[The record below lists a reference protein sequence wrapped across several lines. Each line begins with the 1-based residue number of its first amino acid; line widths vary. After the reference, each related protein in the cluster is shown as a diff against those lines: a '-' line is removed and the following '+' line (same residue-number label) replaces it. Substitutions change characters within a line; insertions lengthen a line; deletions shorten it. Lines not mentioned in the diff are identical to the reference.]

1 MKLPLQLRWRRG
13 PDMPLRKGGYV
24 QSVMIQQKVYIGGE
38 NDSFNRHKNDHKVM
52 EYDILSGKWST
63 LPPYRARDFGMA
75 KINNQLVLVGGLE
88 QYSRIKL
95 LGTWRAESKE
105 WTHPYPE
112 MPTARSQCSAVT
124 YNQWLVVA
132 GGWSK
137 QIDCLSSVEIMDT
150 INKQWYTGPPT
161 PTAWTSM
168 KTATVGDTCYFM
180 GGYTSEKGEFF
191 ATITNKVYS
200 VSLSALT
207 SQLLNPKS
215 ATKGKGQIWKEV
227 SKLQVFLST
236 PLSINGSLLALGGR
250 KDHEVMTAIYLYQ
263 PETREWV
270 KVGDLPPQHYQC
282 TSVMISDREILV
294 AGGSQNVTGTELERT
309 DIAVIE

>member
-13 PDMPLRKGGYV
+13 PDMPLRKGGYI
-24 QSVMIQQKVYIGGE
+24 QSVMVQQKVYIGGE
-38 NDSFNRHKNDHKVM
+38 NNSFNSHENDHKVM

-63 LPPYRARDFGMA
+63 LPPYRACDFGMV

-88 QYSRIKL
+88 QDSRIKL
-95 LGTWRAESKE
+95 LGAWRAESKE

-112 MPTARSQCSAVT
+112 MPTARSQCSAVM
-124 YNQWLVVA
+124 YNKWLVVA
-132 GGWSK
+132 GGWSE
-137 QIDCLSSVEIMDT
+137 QGLHLSSVEIMDT

-180 GGYTSEKGEFF
+180 GGSTSGS
-191 ATITNKVYS
+191 TNKVYS
-200 VSLSALT
+200 VSLSTLT

-215 ATKGKGQIWKEV
+215 ATKRKGQIWKEV
-227 SKLQVFLST
+227 SGLQVFEST
-236 PLSINGSLLALGGR
+236 PLSINGSLLALGGW
-250 KDHEVMTAIYLYQ
+250 KDDEAVTEIHIYQ
-263 PETREWV
+263 PETGEWV

-294 AGGSQNVTGTELERT
+294 AGGWKNAYGQKRT
-309 DIAVIE
+309 DIAVLE